1 VNEQDLKNIEQGV
14 LLTGQMAQLAAPVVS
29 IYNPAAGAVLS
40 QVAPL
45 VTQLTVIGGKIIL
58 ELNRDMSRDD
68 VIRALASSR
77 SDTWGEMPSLERK

>member
-58 ELNRDMSRDD
+58 ELNRDMSRED

-77 SDTWGEMPSLERK
+77 SSTWGEMPSLERK